1 MLTLRQIEVIR
12 AIMVAGTVN
21 GAAALLNVS
30 APGISRVMKHAE
42 STLGIRLFSRRH
54 GRFTPTPEARDI
66 FGQINEVHR
75 KVEDLGIAVDQLKR
89 GDSSVFSFA
98 TVPSISQ
105 SMLPRSVSRLRE
117 KFPGLKMRIDTLKI
131 EEAVDYLVLKKGEL
145 AALSYKLDHPGLLFR
160 QLAVG
165 TLIAVVPEGH
175 ALARHERVSMADLA
189 AYPLIG
195 FDPSDPYGDVL
206 ARAFRDNGIPL
217 DLSIQV
223 RFAHAVFGM
232 VRQNLG
238 VAVIDE
244 FSAAE
249 RVLPGIVRLP
259 IVEPT
264 SFTAYAAVNAEVPES
279 IFAEE
284 MIRLLSEEMH
294 SALTH
299 RPWEESDRATDSNFT
314 DDQRQ

>member
-21 GAAALLNVS
+21 GAAKLLGVS

-42 STLGIRLFSRRH
+42 AMLGIRLFSRRH

-75 KVEDLGIAVDQLKR
+75 KVEDLGLAVDRLKR
-89 GDSSVFSFA
+89 GDSRVFSFA

-105 SMLPRSVSRLRE
+105 SILPRSVNRMRG
-117 KFPGLKMRIDTLKI
+117 KFPDLKMRVDTLKI
-131 EEAVDYLVLKKGEL
+131 EEAVDYLLLKKGEL
-145 AALSYKLDHPGLLFR
+145 VALSYKLDHPGLLFSE
-160 QLAVG
+160 LAVG
-165 TLIAVVPEGH
+165 ALIAVVPEGH
-175 ALARHERVSMADLA
+175 VLAERSEVSMTDVA

-195 FDPSDPYGDVL
+195 FDPLDPYGKVL
-206 ARAFRDNGIPL
+206 AKAFVDNGIEL
-217 DLSIQV
+217 DLSVQV
-223 RFAHAVFGM
+223 RYAHTAFVM

-249 RVLPGIVRLP
+249 KALPGIARLP

-264 SFTAYAAVNAEVPES
+264 SFTTYAAVNAEVPET
-279 IFAEE
+279 IFAKE
-284 MIRLLSEEMH
+284 MIRLLRDEMH
-294 SALTH
+294 QAVAS
-299 RPWEESDRATDSNFT
+299 RPWE
-314 DDQRQ
+314 

>member
-21 GAAALLNVS
+21 GAAELLGVS
-30 APGISRVMKHAE
+30 APGVSRVMKHAE
-42 STLGIRLFSRRH
+42 GMLGIRLFSRRH

-75 KVEDLGIAVDQLKR
+75 KVEDLGFAVDRLKR

-105 SMLPRSVSRLRE
+105 SILPRSVRRMRD
-117 KFPGLKMRIDTLKI
+117 KFPGLQMRIDTVKI
-131 EEAVDYLVLKKGEL
+131 EEAVDYLLLKKGEL
-145 AALSYKLDHPGLLFR
+145 AALSYKLDHAGLLFR
-160 QLAVG
+160 PLATG

-175 ALARHERVSMADLA
+175 VLAQRSEVSMKELA

-195 FDPSDPYGDVL
+195 FDPQDPYGNVL
-206 ARAFRDNGIPL
+206 AKAFVDNAIPI

-223 RFAHAVFGM
+223 RFAHTVFGM

-249 RVLPGIVRLP
+249 RTLPGIVRLP

-264 SFTAYAAVNAEVPES
+264 TFTAYAAVNAELPET

-284 MIRLLSEEMH
+284 MIRLLSEEMRQAVA
-294 SALTH
+294 S
-299 RPWEESDRATDSNFT
+299 RPWE
-314 DDQRQ
+314 

>member
-1 MLTLRQIEVIR
+1 MLTLRQIDVIR

-21 GAAALLNVS
+21 GAAKLLGVS
-30 APGISRVMKHAE
+30 APGISRIMKHAE

-54 GRFTPTPEARDI
+54 GRFSPTPEARDI

-75 KVEDLGIAVDQLKR
+75 KVEDLGLAVDRLKR
-89 GDSSVFSFA
+89 GDSSIFSFA

-105 SMLPRSVSRLRE
+105 SILPRSVKRLRA
-117 KFPGLKMRIDTLKI
+117 KFPSLKMRIDTIKI
-131 EEAVDYLVLKKGEL
+131 EEVVDYLLLKKGEL
-145 AALSYKLDHPGLLFR
+145 AALSYSFDHPGLLFR
-160 QLAVG
+160 PLAIG

-175 ALARHERVSMADLA
+175 VLAQCSAVSMGDLA

-195 FDPSDPYGDVL
+195 FDPQDPYGKVL
-206 ARAFRDNGIPL
+206 AKVFVDSGIPQ

-223 RFAHAVFGM
+223 RFAHTVFGM

-249 RVLPGIVRLP
+249 KSLPGIVRLP

-264 SFTAYAAVNAEVPES
+264 TFTAYAAVNAEMPET

-294 SALTH
+294 YAITH
-299 RPWEESDRATDSNFT
+299 RAWE
-314 DDQRQ
+314 

>member
-21 GAAALLNVS
+21 GAAELLGVS
-30 APGISRVMKHAE
+30 APGISRVMKHSE
-42 STLGIRLFSRRH
+42 GILGIRLFSRRH

-75 KVEDLGIAVDQLKR
+75 KVEDLGLAVDRLKR
-89 GDSSVFSFA
+89 GDTSVFSFA

-105 SMLPRSVSRLRE
+105 SILPRSASRLRG
-117 KFPGLKMRIDTLKI
+117 KFPGLEMRIDTLKI
-131 EEAVDYLVLKKGEL
+131 EEAVDYLLLKKGEL
-145 AALSYKLDHPGLLFR
+145 VALSYKLDHPGLLFR
-160 QLAVG
+160 QLGVG
-165 TLIAVVPEGH
+165 VLIAVVPENH
-175 ALARHERVSMADLA
+175 ALASQSEVSMADLA

-195 FDPSDPYGDVL
+195 FDPEDPYGKVL
-206 ARAFRDNGIPL
+206 AKVFSDNGIEHN
-217 DLSIQV
+217 LSIQV
-223 RFAHAVFGM
+223 RFAHTVFGM

-249 RVLPGIVRLP
+249 KSLPGIVRLP

-264 SFTAYAAVNAEVPES
+264 SFATYAAINAEMPES

-284 MIRLLSEEMH
+284 MIRILRDEMH
-294 SALTH
+294 QAVAT
-299 RPWEESDRATDSNFT
+299 RPWEKT
-314 DDQRQ
+314 